1 MPAKPPKIAVKG
13 KKPVCI
19 SFSSEISPS
28 TASALQAALGNSVN
42 NGHDEIHLFL
52 STPGGSVQEGI
63 TIYNFI
69 RSLAV
74 PVITYNVGGVNSIG
88 NVVFQAAERRVSA
101 IVSSF
106 MFHGVGFNIQNARL
120 EMKHLQERMQGIKS
134 DQSLIADIMVRHTKL
149 ERDEVDR
156 LFLEM
161 AYLTANEAMKC
172 GITDEVADI
181 HLPKGM
187 PILQL
192 IFQ

>member
-1 MPAKPPKIAVKG
+1 
-13 KKPVCI
+13 
-19 SFSSEISPS
+19 
-28 TASALQAALGNSVN
+28 
-42 NGHDEIHLFL
+42 
-52 STPGGSVQEGI
+52 
-63 TIYNFI
+63 
-69 RSLAV
+69 
-74 PVITYNVGGVNSIG
+74 
-88 NVVFQAAERRVSA
+88 
-101 IVSSF
+101 
-106 MFHGVGFNIQNARL
+106 
-120 EMKHLQERMQGIKS
+120 MQGIKS

-161 AYLTANEAMKC
+161 AYLTANEAMKR